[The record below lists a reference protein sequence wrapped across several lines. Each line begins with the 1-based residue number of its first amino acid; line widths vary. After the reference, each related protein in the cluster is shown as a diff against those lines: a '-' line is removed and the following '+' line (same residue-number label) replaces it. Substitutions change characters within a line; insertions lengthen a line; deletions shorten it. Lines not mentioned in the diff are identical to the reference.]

1 MSRIPSSSGDSSQVS
16 FDFFEAFVLIF
27 LMILPGILAAFIAF
41 LLANIPEVSE
51 SPRNRQVIL
60 DVPQTSRVD
69 AQVTSEN
76 TTLNLQNL

>member
-1 MSRIPSSSGDSSQVS
+1 MSSFPNPLGDSSRAR
-16 FDFFEAFVLIF
+16 FDAFEAVVLIF
-27 LMILPGILAAFIAF
+27 LMILPGIFAVFIA
-41 LLANIPEVSE
+41 LLFANIPEVSE

-76 TTLNLQNL
+76 TILNLQNL